1 MRINLNQI
9 LQPVPNMWVLY
20 IATAAAFLLDQASKV
35 FVLWGLNLPQV
46 GQIEIAP
53 PYLNFRMAWNYGM
66 NFGLFAQD
74 SPMTRWILITVAM
87 ALIGFVSIWIRYERP
102 RKIVMLAAG
111 LLIGGALGN
120 VIDRAIH
127 GAVVDFLNMSCC
139 GINNPYAFNIAD
151 VEIFIGAVGLALFG
165 DQKNAT

>member
-53 PYLNFRMAWNYGM
+53 HYLNFRMAWNYGM
-66 NFGLFAQD
+66 NFGLFARQPNDPLDIDHRCYGDHRVCLDLD
-74 SPMTRWILITVAM
+74 SL
-87 ALIGFVSIWIRYERP
+87 
-102 RKIVMLAAG
+102 
-111 LLIGGALGN
+111 
-120 VIDRAIH
+120 
-127 GAVVDFLNMSCC
+127 
-139 GINNPYAFNIAD
+139 
-151 VEIFIGAVGLALFG
+151 
-165 DQKNAT
+165 

>member
-74 SPMTRWILITVAM
+74 SPMTRWILITVAVVI
-87 ALIGFVSIWIRYERP
+87 IGFVSIWIRYERP

-165 DQKNAT
+165 DHKNAT

>member
-74 SPMTRWILITVAM
+74 SPMTRWILI
-87 ALIGFVSIWIRYERP
+87 WIRYERP

>member
-66 NFGLFAQD
+66 NFGLFAQE
-74 SPMTRWILITVAM
+74 SPMT
-87 ALIGFVSIWIRYERP
+87 S
-102 RKIVMLAAG
+102 
-111 LLIGGALGN
+111 
-120 VIDRAIH
+120 
-127 GAVVDFLNMSCC
+127 
-139 GINNPYAFNIAD
+139 
-151 VEIFIGAVGLALFG
+151 
-165 DQKNAT
+165 